1 MHAKLQLNHQNDEY
15 LIERRI
21 IKENLDALYKDKA
34 LGAQIRSK
42 VRHIEEGEKSTSY
55 FLGLEKHRYSNNM
68 IKKLKK
74 DNITYS
80 DDAEILEIAKE
91 FYSELFISKNP
102 SVEDIKHT

>member
-1 MHAKLQLNHQNDEY
+1 MNHQNEEY

-34 LGAQIRSK
+34 FGAQVRSK
-42 VRHIEEGEKSTSY
+42 VRHIEEGEKSTSH
-55 FLGLEKHRYSNNM
+55 FLAFDKHRHSNNM

-91 FYSELFISKNP
+91 FYSELFISKNS
-102 SVEDIKHT
+102 SVEEHM